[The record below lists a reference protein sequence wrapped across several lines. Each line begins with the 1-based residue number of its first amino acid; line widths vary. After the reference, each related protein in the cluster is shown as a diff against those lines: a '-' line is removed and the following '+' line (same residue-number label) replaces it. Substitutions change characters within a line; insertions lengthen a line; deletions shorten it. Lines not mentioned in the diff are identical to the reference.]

1 MGSVGSTLG
10 CVAWP
15 DISSPPDRE
24 AEDGASIVLHPLRE
38 FAAQGCVLQGF
49 LGSGAIQGALW
60 VLPAEGLEREIRD
73 YLCLF
78 LSSEVT
84 GPLYK
89 RPACS
94 SIPVVAEATSG
105 PACWRDCPSGIS
117 PHTASPPLP
126 QGGDNHS
133 ISGQWSCEVCSF
145 SLSGI
150 RSPAL
155 SSGSWLWPSRGPPAL
170 IPQCPHPESSRP
182 AWAAKLLQALPSDL
196 CGVESGTPVYI
207 VKLGRFLHL
216 SEMFPYL
223 QNGIMMLYMA
233 FRQIKCI

>member
-1 MGSVGSTLG
+1 MGPPLFFTLG
-10 CVAWP
+10 
-15 DISSPPDRE
+15 
-24 AEDGASIVLHPLRE
+24 RE

-94 SIPVVAEATSG
+94 SIPAEAEATSG

-117 PHTASPPLP
+117 PHTASPPYLKEVTITASA
-126 QGGDNHS
+126 GGGPVRS
-133 ISGQWSCEVCSF
+133 VP
-145 SLSGI
+145 SLCLG
-150 RSPAL
+150 
-155 SSGSWLWPSRGPPAL
+155 SGSLPFPQDPGSGLHADLLASSPNAHTPSLRGQP
-170 IPQCPHPESSRP
+170 
-182 AWAAKLLQALPSDL
+182 
-196 CGVESGTPVYI
+196 G
-207 VKLGRFLHL
+207 
-216 SEMFPYL
+216 L
-223 QNGIMMLYMA
+223 QNCCRLCHQTCVGSNPVLQ
-233 FRQIKCI
+233 FTL